1 MTKGKQEIVEDVM
14 DVTTQRG
21 KNVLI
26 EMKKNKI
33 QVWQEA
39 VDRSKV
45 YLAENKKRL
54 KEAQRELKKAEAI
67 KIE

>member
-1 MTKGKQEIVEDVM
+1 MKEQEIVEDVM